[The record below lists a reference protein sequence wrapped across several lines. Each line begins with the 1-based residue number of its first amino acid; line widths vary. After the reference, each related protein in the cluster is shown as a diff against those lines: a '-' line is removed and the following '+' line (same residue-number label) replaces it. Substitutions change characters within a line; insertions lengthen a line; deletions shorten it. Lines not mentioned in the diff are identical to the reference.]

1 MSSWQIVLLE
11 PARQILEQIGRFVT
25 DALLVIILLI
35 LGWLIAKLIKGAVTK
50 GLRALKLDDIS
61 DRIELDSLLEKGG
74 ISYSLSELM
83 GVGCY
88 WLTLLVTFMVAVNAV
103 GLTVTADLLQKV
115 VGYIPNVVCA
125 LFILILGMFVATLLR
140 NIVQAAASNSGV
152 SQGKLLGK
160 VVEGIVIAF
169 AVFVG
174 LEQLK
179 IGLRLTHLTLAI
191 ILGSIGLALALAF
204 GLGCKDIAA
213 KYMDDLIDKLK
224 KK

>member
-1 MSSWQIVLLE
+1 
-11 PARQILEQIGRFVT
+11 
-25 DALLVIILLI
+25 
-35 LGWLIAKLIKGAVTK
+35 
-50 GLRALKLDDIS
+50 
-61 DRIELDSLLEKGG
+61 
-74 ISYSLSELM
+74 M